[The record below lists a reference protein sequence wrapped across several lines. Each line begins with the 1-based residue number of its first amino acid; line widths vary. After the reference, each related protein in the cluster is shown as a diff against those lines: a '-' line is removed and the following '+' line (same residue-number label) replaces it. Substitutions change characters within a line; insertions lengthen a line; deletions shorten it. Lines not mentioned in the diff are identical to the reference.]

1 MHLSC
6 TFALAVVLVIQAP
19 SARAQSQAQSM
30 PTPLFTAGSSQGDT
44 AASHTAAFG
53 WFGRG
58 VVAGGLAGPLGSWLV
73 VSRAGR
79 SSVSIPEER
88 RAALSQRE
96 PEFASGYQA
105 GFERRLR
112 SERREYAF
120 MGSLLGTAA
129 FAFAI
134 LRLSHFVGRASQQ
147 GGDPPGGGF

>member
-6 TFALAVVLVIQAP
+6 TFALAVVFAVQA
-19 SARAQSQAQSM
+19 AHAHAQSPAQSV

-44 AASHTAAFG
+44 AAAHAAAFG

-79 SSVSIPEER
+79 SGVSIPEQQ

-112 SERREYAF
+112 SERKEYAF
-120 MGSLLGTAA
+120 VGSVLGTAA

-134 LRLSHFVGRASQQ
+134 LRLTHFVGRASQQ